1 MGIELACRLR
11 FFVQAAGRMQSST
24 RILATDSQL
33 VLWVDQVGAH
43 VFATVDWFLS
53 QSCGN
58 RDGQQVLWLDVEGL
72 CLPRE
77 LDVQ

>member
-1 MGIELACRLR
+1 MPAS
-11 FFVQAAGRMQSST
+11 FFVQVAGRMQSSA

-33 VLWVDQVGAH
+33 CFVVDQVGAH
-43 VFATVDWFLS
+43 VFATVDWFLL

-72 CLPRE
+72 CLPCE
-77 LDVQ
+77 FDVQ